1 MTPEHAIQNEIRKVA
16 GANQDVMLWRNNVGM
31 GWAGKSKKVGNTRV
45 IFDPQVLHAG
55 LCKGSSDLIGIR
67 RVTITQE
74 MVGTEV
80 GVFMAVEIKQPDEYR
95 EVAIFRDTRLGHPSR
110 RRERKIG
117 DMPCLR
123 RPRRP
128 ASATTR
134 HFAGSP
140 WLPQMALRRARLPYV
155 LSQPAIRLR
164 TSTKR
169 TALTATRGSSHYAS
183 LHVLLVRI
191 QNKKTLSV

>member
-80 GVFMAVEIKQPDEYR
+80 GVFMAVEIKQPDEYANPEQENFIR
-95 EVAIFRDTRLGHPSR
+95 VVHEFHGI
-110 RRERKIG
+110 
-117 DMPCLR
+117 
-123 RPRRP
+123 
-128 ASATTR
+128 
-134 HFAGSP
+134 
-140 WLPQMALRRARLPYV
+140 ARV
-155 LSQPAIRLR
+155 LHSKEEAEDL
-164 TSTKR
+164 
-169 TALTATRGSSHYAS
+169 
-183 LHVLLVRI
+183 
-191 QNKKTLSV
+191 